1 MYKFKSFGVMVDM
14 SRNAVMSVD
23 GLKKFMPLLAKMG
36 YNTLLLYTEDTYEV
50 DGEPFFGYMRG
61 RYTKDELKALD
72 DYAYS
77 LGIELIPCIQTL
89 AHLNATIR
97 WGQFPTDAE
106 DILLVG
112 DERCYALIDHMLAS
126 CAECFRSRRI
136 HVGMDEAHQ
145 LGRGRYLTENGYET
159 VDKIMKK
166 HLGRVVEIASKY
178 GFEPMMWSDMFFN
191 RWTGGRYYVEKTE
204 IPHEYIEAR
213 PESVT
218 PVYWDYYHTK
228 EKCFDDM
235 IYNHKQ
241 FTDDIWF
248 AGGVWTWCGF
258 CPNNEYSLRSMIPAI
273 KSCRKNKVKN
283 VFFTM
288 WGDNGGECSRF
299 AALPALFYLSEY
311 AKGHTDDEKI
321 KAKFKRF
328 TGIDFD
334 EFMALDLPDHVNVP
348 DGSSPRNPAKYMLY
362 SDCFNGFLD
371 GTVKKGIGEEF
382 GRVSRTL
389 AATAKKSRRYGY
401 LFDNLAKLCSAL
413 EVKAEL
419 GVKTRE
425 AYRSGDKDALRALA
439 NNDYCEAIKR
449 IKLFAASNEKQW
461 MLENKP
467 QGFDV
472 QDIRLGGC
480 LRRLESCRRRLLD
493 YVDGKVESI
502 PELEGE
508 LLPFGAKDES
518 IIFNDVLKNM
528 TVGAMYWGV

>member
-1 MYKFKSFGVMVDM
+1 MFKFERLGVMIDM

-23 GLKKFMPLLAKMG
+23 ALKKFLALLAKMG
-36 YNTLLLYTEDTYEV
+36 YNTALLYTEDTYEI

-97 WGQFPTDAE
+97 WGQFPTDIE

-112 DERCYALIDHMLAS
+112 DERCYQLIDRMFATCS
-126 CAECFRSRRI
+126 ECFRSRRI

-145 LGRGRYLTENGYET
+145 LGRGRYLNQNGYQT
-159 VDKIMKK
+159 VDVIMKR
-166 HLGRVVEIASKY
+166 HLEAVTELADKY
-178 GFEPMMWSDMFFN
+178 NYEVMMWSDMFFN
-191 RWTGGRYYVEKTE
+191 RWTNGRYYVEKTD
-204 IPHEYIEAR
+204 IPKEYIAAK
-213 PESVT
+213 PECVT
-218 PVYWDYYHTK
+218 PVYWDYYHT
-228 EKCFDDM
+228 EQKCFDDM

-241 FTDDIWF
+241 FSNDTWF
-248 AGGVWTWCGF
+248 AGGVWTWSGF
-258 CPNNEYSLRSMIPAI
+258 APNNDYSLRTMIPALNACRQGKI
-273 KSCRKNKVKN
+273 KNI
-283 VFFTM
+283 FFTM

-299 AALPALFYLSEY
+299 SVLPALFYLAEY

-334 EFMALDLPDHVNVP
+334 EFMSLDLPNHVTVP
-348 DGSSPRNPAKYMLY
+348 ENSSPRNPAKYMLY

-371 GTVKKGIGEEF
+371 GTVKRGCSEEYAEAAD
-382 GRVSRTL
+382 TL
-389 AATAKKSRRYGY
+389 FAVAKKSRRYGY
-401 LFDNLAKLCSAL
+401 LFDNMAKLCSAL
-413 EVKAEL
+413 EIKAEL

-439 NNDYCEAIKR
+439 NEDYPEAIKR
-449 IKLFAASNEKQW
+449 IRLFASSNEKQW

-467 QGFDV
+467 EGLDV

-493 YVDGKVESI
+493 YLDGKVDEI
-502 PELEGE
+502 HELSFE
-508 LLPFGAKDES
+508 LLPFGEREQG

-528 TVGAMYWGV
+528 SCGVMYWGV